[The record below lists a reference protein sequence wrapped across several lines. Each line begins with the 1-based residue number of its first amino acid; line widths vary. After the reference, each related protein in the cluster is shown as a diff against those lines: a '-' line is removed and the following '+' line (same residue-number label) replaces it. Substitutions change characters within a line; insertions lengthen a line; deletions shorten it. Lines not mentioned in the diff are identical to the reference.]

1 MLSKYVT
8 HDYRLDELKDRQTH
22 VLITQTI
29 DRDGYHTGYEGL
41 TYDPDCSRK
50 HADRVDFH
58 RELENQPSF
67 VSGVKKRAP
76 LMYLPGS
83 GFPPLGKAIY
93 NMLAGGLRYYF
104 QLACPGRQ

>member
-58 RELENQPSF
+58 RELENQLGITTGFITKKKYPKRTTMSYRLSDYKPTYPNQDTRIYSF
-67 VSGVKKRAP
+67 HCRTCQ
-76 LMYLPGS
+76 
-83 GFPPLGKAIY
+83 
-93 NMLAGGLRYYF
+93 RE
-104 QLACPGRQ
+104 